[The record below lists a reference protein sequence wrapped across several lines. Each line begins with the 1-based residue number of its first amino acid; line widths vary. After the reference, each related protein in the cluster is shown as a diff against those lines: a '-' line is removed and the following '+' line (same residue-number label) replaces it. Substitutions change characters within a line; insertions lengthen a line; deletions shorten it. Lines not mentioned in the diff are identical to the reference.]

1 MKKKQETF
9 FWFLMFIIMW
19 IINESE
25 SIVEE
30 SLMAPGNKGLI
41 DFENYFN

>member
-1 MKKKQETF
+1 MKKKEEKF
-9 FWFLMFIIMW
+9 SLFLLFIITK
-19 IINESE
+19 IINESK
-25 SIVEE
+25 SVVEE

>member
-1 MKKKQETF
+1 MKKKQEKF
-9 FWFLMFIIMW
+9 SLFLLFIIMW

-30 SLMAPGNKGLI
+30 SLMAPGKNGLI
-41 DFENYFN
+41 DFEKYIN